1 MGPRKIHFVIHLALI
16 PRTAMASFTPI
27 PTSLIDLQ
35 SRLPRR
41 FPPEE
46 PDRQVREYLK
56 LLSRLSAFHD
66 RPYSWGY
73 TIFRTV
79 YTPESDETFPKAIE
93 CLEFWANHFV
103 MRELE
108 VKRRFN
114 EAPLD
119 PAPNEE
125 LARRFYCDIVQDA
138 ATLDGADVNEVGKR
152 FDAWVNEHLQPGAQK
167 RMVMGRYSFC
177 IMLDQQGIDH
187 LLQMRDN
194 PPTHEEFRAQL
205 RLHVKILTDWHCD
218 PEEGGRFWLRVGIQ
232 HQLFPLCFGLGDSD
246 ISELGLPD
254 ETDGVYNFYG
264 INPCNPELD

>member
-1 MGPRKIHFVIHLALI
+1 
-16 PRTAMASFTPI
+16 MASFTPI
-27 PTSLIDLQ
+27 PTSLIDLP

-41 FPPEE
+41 LPPEE
-46 PDRQVREYLK
+46 PDRQVRVYLK
-56 LLSRLSAFHD
+56 LLSRLSSFHD

-93 CLEFWANHFV
+93 SLKLWANRFV

-108 VKRRFN
+108 VKRLPN

-138 ATLDGADVNEVGKR
+138 STLDGAGVEEVGKR
-152 FDAWVNEHLQPGAQK
+152 FDAWVNEHLQPEAHK

-187 LLQMRDN
+187 LPQMRDN
-194 PPTHEEFRAQL
+194 LTPHKAFRAQL
-205 RLHVKILTDWHCD
+205 RLHVKLLTDWQRD
-218 PEEGGRFWLRVGIQ
+218 PEEGGRFWIRVGIQ
-232 HQLFPLCFGLGDSD
+232 DQLFPLCFGLGDSD

-254 ETDGVYNFYG
+254 QTDGVHNFYG
-264 INPCNPELD
+264 MFPFHPELD